1 MMKAPLWMR
10 ALRWYAL
17 HSPIQRGL
25 YRLALWLYQRC
36 SIPDIEVDTLLDGT
50 LWMKLCLKVWVD
62 YNIYC
67 LGMYEAPF
75 ARFFIRSLRPDSVV
89 LDIGAY
95 IGQYTLLAPKYAS
108 AGRVIA
114 LEPHPISYQ
123 RLQAHV
129 ACNRLG
135 NVCILHQAA
144 GQMPGRLPFALSEQA
159 FDSGF
164 SSGWSGETIEV
175 EVVPVDEV
183 VCQMNLKRVDVM
195 KVDVEGAEGQVLRG
209 AQETLARF
217 HPLLIVEIDKRR
229 EQAFGDDPEALRREL
244 ESLCYTLYILRRHRL
259 IPISNQVRDYEN
271 VIAIPAKREHRDVD
285 LSYLQNWPSHTA

>member
-1 MMKAPLWMR
+1 MKVPLWMR

-25 YRLALWLYQRC
+25 YRLATWLYQRC
-36 SIPDIEVDTLLDGT
+36 SIPDVEVETLLDGT
-50 LWMKLCLKVWVD
+50 LWMKLCLRLCRWT
-62 YNIYC
+62 IC
-67 LGMYEAPF
+67 LGMYEAPL

-95 IGQYTLLAPKYAS
+95 IGQYTLLAAKYAS

-114 LEPHPISYQ
+114 FEPHPISYQ

-144 GQMPGRLPFALSEQA
+144 GQIPGRLPLALSEQA
-159 FDSGF
+159 SDSGF

-183 VCQMNLKRVDVM
+183 VRQMNLKRVDVI

-209 AQETLARF
+209 AHETLARF
-217 HPLLIVEIDKRR
+217 HPLLIVEIDRHR
-229 EQAFGDDPEALRREL
+229 EQAFGDAPEAILGYL
-244 ESLCYTLYILRRHRL
+244 QNLGYTHYLLRRHRL
-259 IPISNQVRDYEN
+259 IPVGDPLGDYEN
-271 VIAIPAKREHRDVD
+271 VVAI
-285 LSYLQNWPSHTA
+285 LSTTGATG

>member
-25 YRLALWLYQRC
+25 YRLATWLYQRC
-36 SIPDIEVDTLLDGT
+36 SIPDIEVDTLLGGT

-95 IGQYTLLAPKYAS
+95 IGQYTLLAAKYAPV
-108 AGRVIA
+108 GRVVA
-114 LEPHPISYQ
+114 FEPHPISYQ

-159 FDSGF
+159 FDSGLVP
-164 SSGWSGETIEV
+164 SGWSGEKIEV
-175 EVVPVDEV
+175 EVAPVDEV
-183 VCQMNLKRVDVM
+183 VRQINLERVDVM

-209 AQETLARF
+209 ARETLARF
-217 HPLLIVEIDKRR
+217 HPLLIVEMDRHR
-229 EQAFGDDPEALRREL
+229 EQAFGDAPEDILGYLRNL
-244 ESLCYTLYILRRHRL
+244 GYAHYLLRRHRL
-259 IPISNQVRDYEN
+259 TPVGDQIGDYDN
-271 VIAIPAKREHRDVD
+271 VIAISSTTGA
-285 LSYLQNWPSHTA
+285 TG